1 MLKSIKIKVK
11 LCLYQN
17 NKAQQN
23 NVELGTLD
31 ILIYL
36 KARLYGWVGGDSREK
51 HILWW

>member
-36 KARLYGWVGGDSREK
+36 KARLYGWVGGEGVRT
-51 HILWW
+51 HAR